1 MKSVFTLILCN
12 LVMYEMVNKC
22 CKLYSLIYDPDE
34 NVDFRVLP
42 LGVLDRLLG
51 LI

>member
-1 MKSVFTLILCN
+1 MKSVLTLILCN

-22 CKLYSLIYDPDE
+22 CKLYSLVYDPDE